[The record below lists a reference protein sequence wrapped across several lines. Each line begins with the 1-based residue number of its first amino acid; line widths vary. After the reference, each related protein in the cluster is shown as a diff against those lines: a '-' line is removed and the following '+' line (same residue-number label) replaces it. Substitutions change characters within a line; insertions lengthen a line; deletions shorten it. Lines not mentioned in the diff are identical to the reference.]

1 MATKIY
7 IAGKITGDPDYKA
20 KFNAAAEAY
29 KKAGYIVLN
38 PSWMPENM
46 QNADYMRLCFAMI
59 DTADV
64 VAFLPGYRL
73 SAGAQLE
80 LQYCF
85 YIDKD
90 VKLPDDELADSET
103 ERKTMNRADIL
114 HAAKMCVCGERERDY
129 GAPEDNFAL
138 IAAMWTVYLSMPIT
152 PKDVAM
158 MMALLKIARI
168 KQGEKTDSYIDL
180 AGYAA
185 CAGEIA
191 EKEGGR

>member
-29 KKAGYIVLN
+29 KKKGYTVLN
-38 PSWMPENM
+38 PSWMPQGM
-46 QNADYMRLCFAMI
+46 QKADYMRICFAMI

-90 VKLPDDELADSET
+90 VKRPDDEAEGPPVLSQQNIYELVDL
-103 ERKTMNRADIL
+103 RA
-114 HAAKMCVCGERERDY
+114 Y
-129 GAPEDNFAL
+129 
-138 IAAMWTVYLSMPIT
+138 Y
-152 PKDVAM
+152 
-158 MMALLKIARI
+158 ARI
-168 KQGEKTDSYIDL
+168 TALPDCN
-180 AGYAA
+180 A
-185 CAGEIA
+185 CRRKCSDCEYLPQPGQATRINCPLY
-191 EKEGGR
+191 EKETKEVKI

>member
-20 KFNAAAEAY
+20 KFEEAENFY
-29 KKAGYIVLN
+29 KKKGFTVLT
-38 PSWMPENM
+38 PTCLPIGM
-46 QNADYMRLCFAMI
+46 QPADYMRICFAMI

-90 VKLPDDELADSET
+90 VKLPDDEDDRSKAQC
-103 ERKTMNRADIL
+103 
-114 HAAKMCVCGERERDY
+114 AAKISADLLMPMAAPAMPDPVEEIKKAIEKDLYKGLYPDFLGEVK
-129 GAPEDNFAL
+129 P
-138 IAAMWTVYLSMPIT
+138 
-152 PKDVAM
+152 
-158 MMALLKIARI
+158 
-168 KQGEKTDSYIDL
+168 
-180 AGYAA
+180 
-185 CAGEIA
+185 
-191 EKEGGR
+191 